1 MYDAIVVGARCAGS
15 PTAMLLAR
23 RGYRVLVVDK
33 ATFPSDTISTHGIWQ
48 SGVARL
54 KRWGLVDQVARSG
67 CPPIRSM
74 SLDLGPL
81 TLTGCPTTADGV
93 RESYCVRRPVL
104 DAILVEAAAA
114 SGAEVRT
121 GVAVQEL
128 VWDGDTVVGIRGQ
141 ERGGG
146 LVEERAQIVVGA
158 DGLHS
163 LVARAAQAPMYDQR
177 PPLACYYYTY
187 WSDVPMSGV
196 EWFPRVGEMAIALPT
211 NGGQVCILTGRKHA
225 EFHAFRADIEGT
237 YHRTLAS
244 VAPYLA
250 ERVRNGHQ
258 DEPFRGTADVP
269 NFFRRPYGPGWAL
282 VGDAGYHK
290 DPGTGEGISDAFRDA
305 DLLADAIDAGLAGH
319 MPLEAALAGYEAQRN
334 VAAKPIYDLTCQ
346 LASLEPTPPELQ
358 QIFGAVAGNQTET
371 DRLIGLLAGTTPF
384 DEFFSPT
391 HINQLLGSTIP
402 A

>member
-15 PTAMLLAR
+15 PTAMLFAR
-23 RGYRVLVVDK
+23 RGYRVLLVDK
-33 ATFPSDTISTHGIWQ
+33 ATFPSDTMSTHGIWQ

-54 KRWGLVDQVARSG
+54 KRWGILDQVVSSG
-67 CPPIRSM
+67 CPPLTRM

-93 RESYCVRRPVL
+93 RESYCVRRTRL

-114 SGAEVRT
+114 AGAEVRT
-121 GVAVQEL
+121 ALAVQEL
-128 VWDGDTVVGIRGQ
+128 VWDGDAVVGIRAQ

-146 LVEERAQIVVGA
+146 TVEERGRIVVGA

-187 WSDVPMSGV
+187 WSGVPTAGV

-211 NGGQVCILTGRKHA
+211 NDGQVCILTGRKHA

-237 YHRTLAS
+237 YRRTLAS
-244 VAPYLA
+244 VAPSLA
-250 ERVRNGHQ
+250 ERVRDGYQ
-258 DEPFRGTADVP
+258 DEVFRGTADVP
-269 NFFRRPYGPGWAL
+269 NFFRRPFGAGWAL

-305 DLLADAIDAGLAGH
+305 DLLAEAIDAGLAERT
-319 MPLEAALAGYEAQRN
+319 PLDTALAGYEAKRN
-334 VAAKPIYDLTCQ
+334 AAAKPTYDLTCQ
-346 LASLEPTPPELQ
+346 LASLEPTPPEVH
-358 QIFGAVAGNQTET
+358 QIFGAVSGNQAET

-384 DEFFSPT
+384 DEFFSPN
-391 HINQLLGSTIP
+391 HLQQLLGAPILT
-402 A
+402 